1 MNRRGGASSGG
12 STPTANPR
20 PAAKGGAAIQ
30 AGSLRDER
38 ERRLAVEEEL
48 HESEAV
54 RLRQRAEVQPMIE
67 ELAIAVDEL
76 ERGGQ
81 LQLALEQESQQS
93 FEFLADSIQDI
104 KKTAAAR
111 LDELAVGWA
120 ADVENIHTQLKRLA
134 QAALEEQQRSA
145 MRLRVQ
151 RKDVEIA
158 RGEMQAIREG
168 LEERVASQAVLIEH
182 QRVSMDEQL
191 EAAARER
198 CELRSQIATLEE
210 GVYTLDGEQMK
221 LRVQMASVAARASRG
236 VVLGG
241 SGGDSG
247 GGGGDGAPP
256 MHGGKMRAWEV
267 EAELKALQVEV
278 QCVRETHI
286 AMRTDCRRH
295 AEQASAKN
303 VRLSQRFEEH
313 EARTK
318 TEQARVSTIVKH
330 VPAQLKEQ
338 IEGEIVLVRRFVE
351 KCHAEAMNG
360 EARGGAAPECVTN
373 ELSQL
378 QASIRGAR
386 IDADEAMSIA
396 RRAQNTAQS
405 TERLCVTRDL
415 REVTVQ
421 GLSNEQSR
429 REKGERGGGG
439 EGGEGGDEGPGK
451 EPHSSPT
458 NTPGSA
464 FFGQQ
469 AS

>member
-1 MNRRGGASSGG
+1 MRRTKGTKGHGGGATAEDGRRAGGYSPAMAALEALVGHKSRRRANKRTPVRVGNKRTPVSRATRMNRRGGASSGG

-247 GGGGDGAPP
+247 DQMA
-256 MHGGKMRAWEV
+256 
-267 EAELKALQVEV
+267 
-278 QCVRETHI
+278 
-286 AMRTDCRRH
+286 
-295 AEQASAKN
+295 
-303 VRLSQRFEEH
+303 
-313 EARTK
+313 
-318 TEQARVSTIVKH
+318 
-330 VPAQLKEQ
+330 
-338 IEGEIVLVRRFVE
+338 
-351 KCHAEAMNG
+351 
-360 EARGGAAPECVTN
+360 
-373 ELSQL
+373 
-378 QASIRGAR
+378 
-386 IDADEAMSIA
+386 
-396 RRAQNTAQS
+396 
-405 TERLCVTRDL
+405 
-415 REVTVQ
+415 
-421 GLSNEQSR
+421 
-429 REKGERGGGG
+429 
-439 EGGEGGDEGPGK
+439 
-451 EPHSSPT
+451 
-458 NTPGSA
+458 
-464 FFGQQ
+464 
-469 AS
+469 